1 MKLAAL
7 ATLSFAAAAL
17 AAPPARGAEPRR
29 HVLVVCSPG
38 SPGTTAEA
46 QPTMDAFAAALS
58 AKARL
63 SPPLAAVYDAAEDAG
78 VARLRQDDAA
88 LALVSLPFFLKHEKD
103 LGLRARLQP
112 VPKGRPSA
120 ERWTL
125 VAKKGN
131 APAPAALDGFTVASV
146 AGFAPGFV
154 RGPALGGWGPLPAG
168 TRVAQSSA
176 VLSSLRRAAA
186 GDKVAVLLDGAQEA
200 ALASLPFASE
210 LEVVTRSPPLPPGIL
225 ATVGARLPAKAWSA
239 VDAALKA
246 LPDDAAGAA
255 ALDTMQLARFAPV
268 DEAALAAARKAYAGA
283 AR

>member
-154 RGPALGGWGPLPAG
+154 RGPALGGWGPLPTTARRACPPG
-168 TRVAQSSA
+168 QGGRAPRRRPGGRARVAA
-176 VLSSLRRAAA
+176 VRLRAGGGDAVAAAAA
-186 GDKVAVLLDGAQEA
+186 GHPQIGRAHV
-200 ALASLPFASE
+200 
-210 LEVVTRSPPLPPGIL
+210 
-225 ATVGARLPAKAWSA
+225 
-239 VDAALKA
+239 
-246 LPDDAAGAA
+246 
-255 ALDTMQLARFAPV
+255 
-268 DEAALAAARKAYAGA
+268 
-283 AR
+283 

>member
-7 ATLSFAAAAL
+7 AALSLAAAV
-17 AAPPARGAEPRR
+17 PPARGAEPRR
-29 HVLVVCSPG
+29 LVLVVCSPG

-58 AKARL
+58 AKGKL
-63 SPPLAAVYDAAEDAG
+63 SPPVAAVYDAAEDAG
-78 VARLRQDDAA
+78 VARLREGDAA
-88 LALVSLPFFLKHEKD
+88 LALVSLPFFLKHERA

-112 VPKGRPSA
+112 VPKGRPAA

-125 VAKKGN
+125 VAKKGR
-131 APAPAALDGFTVASV
+131 AAGPAALEGFTVASI
-146 AGFAPGFV
+146 AGFAPAFV
-154 RGPALGGWGPLPAG
+154 RGPALGGWGPLPASA
-168 TRVAQSSA
+168 RVAQSSA

-210 LEVVTRSPPLPPGIL
+210 LEVVTRSPPLPPGVL
-225 ATVGARLPAKAWSA
+225 ATVGARLAPRAWSA
-239 VDAALKA
+239 VEAALKA
-246 LPDDAAGAA
+246 LPDDAGGAA
-255 ALDTMQLARFAPV
+255 ALEAIQVARFAPV